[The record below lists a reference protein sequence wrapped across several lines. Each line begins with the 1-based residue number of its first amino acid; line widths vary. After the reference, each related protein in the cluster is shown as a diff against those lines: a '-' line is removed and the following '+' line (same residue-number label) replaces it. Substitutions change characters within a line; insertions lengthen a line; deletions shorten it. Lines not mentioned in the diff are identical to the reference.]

1 MKDTRPDRRP
11 TGRQRVSRS
20 ARWAELPAATR
31 AEVDRWINVL
41 ASHRGDDEKTLRV
54 LRAAREALPDAITKE
69 ASWWRRVLRN
79 AADKEEV

>member
-1 MKDTRPDRRP
+1 MTH
-11 TGRQRVSRS
+11 SRWS
-20 ARWAELPAATR
+20 ELPTETR
-31 AEVDRWINVL
+31 VEVTRWINVL

>member
-1 MKDTRPDRRP
+1 MKQA
-11 TGRQRVSRS
+11 RQRVSRS
-20 ARWAELPAATR
+20 ARWAELPATTR

-79 AADKEEV
+79 AADREMEV